1 MTLKEG
7 KYKSQSRERKR
18 VSRMDILDEFRK
30 RVLER
35 LDSAGEWNE
44 AMLREFIFQEIEEE
58 KVRYPLILEE
68 RIFLARRIFDSIHGL
83 DILQDLLRD
92 QEVTEI
98 MINGCDDVFV
108 EKKGRILRYGES
120 FSSRE
125 RLEQVIQQI
134 VSRINRR
141 VNETTPIADARLQD
155 GSRVHVVLPPVAL
168 NGPIVTI
175 RRFPER
181 HMTMDELVQIHSIT
195 EEAAVFLKLLVRG
208 RYNIFISGGTGSGKT
223 TFLNVLS
230 NFIPADERV
239 ITIEDS
245 AELQITQIE
254 NLVRLESRP
263 PNAEGANEVS
273 IRNLIKA
280 ALRMRPDRIIVGEV
294 RGEEALDMLQ
304 AMNTGHD
311 GSLSTGH
318 GNSPDDMIKRLE
330 TMVLMAV
337 DMPVSAIRSQISSG
351 IDIIVHLGRLRDKSR
366 RVLRISEVC
375 GMDKGEI
382 KINTLYAFEE
392 CGESNGIIE
401 GKLVSTGKT
410 LWNQLKLKQAGLEK
424 EMEELCERK

>member
-1 MTLKEG
+1 MILNQEKQKEQIRRRKVIFEG
-7 KYKSQSRERKR
+7 LRE
-18 VSRMDILDEFRK
+18 
-30 RVLER
+30 RVLEMT
-35 LDSAGEWNE
+35 DSSGEMNDV
-44 AMLREFIFQEIEEE
+44 MLKELIFLAIEEQ
-58 KVRYPLILEE
+58 KSRYVLRLED
-68 RIFLARRIFDSIHGL
+68 RIFLARRLFDSIFGL

-92 QEVTEI
+92 RDITEI
-98 MINGCDDVFV
+98 MINGYQDIFV
-108 EKKGRILRYGES
+108 EKKGRIFRYKEN

-125 RLEQVIQQI
+125 RLDQVIQQI

-141 VNETTPIADARLQD
+141 VNETMPIADARLED

-175 RRFPER
+175 RRFPDR
-181 HMTMDELVQIHSIT
+181 QMTMEELIQTHSIT
-195 EEAAVFLKLLVRG
+195 EEAAVFLELLVRAG
-208 RYNIFISGGTGSGKT
+208 YNIFISGGTGSGKT

-230 NFIPADERV
+230 NYIPSDERV

-245 AELQITQIE
+245 AELQITQIA

-263 PNAEGANEVS
+263 PNTEGENEIS
-273 IRNLIKA
+273 IRDLIKA

-318 GNSPDDMIKRLE
+318 GNSPDDMLKRLE

-337 DMPVSAIRSQISSG
+337 DMPVSAIRGQIASG

-366 RVLRISEVC
+366 KVLCISELC
-375 GMDKGEI
+375 GMNEGEI
-382 KINTLYAFEE
+382 EIKTLYAFEE
-392 CGESNGIIE
+392 SRELNGIID
-401 GKLVSTGKT
+401 GKLVATGKA
-410 LWNQLKLKQAGLEK
+410 LWNREKLKQAGLERRV
-424 EMEELCERK
+424 EELCEKR